1 MALIRLND
9 AFASFSDIFSLK
21 VKRHLVRSSHNETN
35 IFNFINYIFHCYHV
49 ALNDF
54 VNRD

>member
-35 IFNFINYIFHCYHV
+35 IFNFINYIFHCCHV